1 MKQKTL
7 TQKQL
12 NSIVL
17 LENLNKF
24 YTPFEMEKQREFIN
38 REIESSVN
46 TEDVFAEFTQTKLDV
61 YQVGEDQKNVLYEW
75 IKSGKVNLIHFIIA
89 WHDHKFEIDEKKITD
104 EDYRMFIQYM
114 KIIRHNMYKLT

>member
-1 MKQKTL
+1 
-7 TQKQL
+7 
-12 NSIVL
+12 
-17 LENLNKF
+17 
-24 YTPFEMEKQREFIN
+24 
-38 REIESSVN
+38 VN

-104 EDYRMFIQYM
+104 EDYRMFVQYM